1 MEGLLPSS
9 IIAARP
15 ILAVTRHII
24 GAMDPDD
31 AFASDDGS
39 CTYGLW
45 QPTIDSIR
53 QITYPRGVD
62 DFKTADPD
70 GRSTAAI
77 LAELVADGALI
88 QPSAVTQL
96 PNDFN
101 PPESVSAERVFEL
114 LEHFAKDKDKYL
126 MKKGIGA
133 REVKSKKTQ
142 AKGGTKKKKSANTE
156 KVVTHIIYQLGRPD
170 LDGGLLNALKDMRRS
185 LLALLENGKRL
196 SDKALDRLIVA
207 NSLLKFMKHTAGRFK
222 KEHATKG
229 NYWHLVFYV
238 NPAKASMSVH
248 TDSRLKSALSQR
260 AIFLAPSLGVDL
272 ENNDEE
278 RLSFYVAQQAPYF
291 AVGDKKKTNP
301 MLNPRQD
308 HAGLDIRGARTL
320 GAMGGNVLMT
330 GVGAGGVEII
340 PPGIVDLSGN
350 WGGAANAPAVYL
362 WHLPYAQ
369 GYKYGYGGMR
379 ASYVFSGSKRKHS
392 E

>member
-1 MEGLLPSS
+1 
-9 IIAARP
+9 
-15 ILAVTRHII
+15 
-24 GAMDPDD
+24 MDPDD
-31 AFASDDGS
+31 ADASDDES
-39 CTYGLW
+39 CTYRLW
-45 QPTIDSIR
+45 EPTIASFKKL
-53 QITYPRGVD
+53 THPRGKGKKA
-62 DFKTADPD
+62 KTSDPD

-88 QPSAVTQL
+88 QPSAVAQL

-101 PPESVSAERVFEL
+101 PPESVSAERVLAL
-114 LEHFAKDKDKYL
+114 LEHFAKGKEKYAI
-126 MKKGIGA
+126 KGGIGA
-133 REVKSKKTQ
+133 RDVKSVKPQ
-142 AKGGTKKKKSANTE
+142 ATSGRRGARE

-185 LLALLENGKRL
+185 LLALLEKGKQL
-196 SDKALDRLIVA
+196 SPKSLERLIVA

-222 KEHATKG
+222 RERATKG

-238 NPAKASMSVH
+238 NPAKPSIGVH

-260 AIFLAPSLGVDL
+260 AIFLAPSMGLDL

-278 RLSFYVAQQAPYF
+278 RLSFYVAQQAPYY
-291 AVGDKKKTNP
+291 DKKTGAGP
-301 MLNPRQD
+301 MLHPRQD
-308 HAGLDIRGARTL
+308 WASIDIDGARTL

-330 GVGAGGVEII
+330 GVGAGGVEVI

-369 GYKYGYGGMR
+369 GYKHGYGGMR